1 MRRRNLMT
9 ILAGAAAY
17 TLLAGAAF
25 VRPIAADAQPAAG
38 IPRIGVLMVASPS
51 DEAPKLEAFRG
62 ALEKLGYADGQTIL
76 IELRYAMGEP
86 DRFGSLARE
95 LVALAPFG
103 SQQARWG
110 GLGLRE
116 FSAFTRP
123 TGRRRPFRASS
134 VPRQAAAST
143 TDPLL
148 PTSRGCPWPMWP
160 RSLTARIPRFCRSR
174 SRRHSR

>member
-1 MRRRNLMT
+1 VLGWTLSPYTTLFRSLYRAIIHAPRRIEGLGMRRRNLMT

-38 IPRIGVLMVASPS
+38 IPRIGVLMGASPS

-86 DRFGSLARE
+86 DRFG
-95 LVALAPFG
+95 
-103 SQQARWG
+103 
-110 GLGLRE
+110 
-116 FSAFTRP
+116 
-123 TGRRRPFRASS
+123 
-134 VPRQAAAST
+134 
-143 TDPLL
+143 
-148 PTSRGCPWPMWP
+148 
-160 RSLTARIPRFCRSR
+160 
-174 SRRHSR
+174 